1 MMVWV
6 PMLAVRGV
14 GLGFQFLLQNSG
26 GGAVG
31 KLKHWGLMWLFTLP
45 GFGSVLHPGPPRR
58 AGKAQSSLL
67 PEFDGSPPVPQVPL
81 NGTPSLAVKMSPSC
95 HPFVAHLAGP
105 DNDLEEGTSQVPLRT
120 TVRPILKSDNP
131 RFDRMS

>member
-1 MMVWV
+1 MTIC
-6 PMLAVRGV
+6 
-14 GLGFQFLLQNSG
+14 FLLLSTKVFGCVLQYWVQNSG
-26 GGAVG
+26 VGAVG
-31 KLKHWGLMWLFTLP
+31 TLKHWVLMYLFGLP
-45 GFGSVLHPGPPRR
+45 GFVSVLHPGPPRR

-105 DNDLEEGTSQVPLRT
+105 ENDLGEGTSQVPFRT
-120 TVRPILKSDNP
+120 KVRPILKSDSP